1 MVSSFHFLGTWPV
14 SIQSTDFPSSR
25 LIANNTAS
33 PALGS
38 GGCVVRTYP
47 GAETAPTHAHPK
59 LFEQAKQNQYFSA
72 GLSRRVQPVLVGSV
86 FANILRVSKGSRL
99 TRRRLHNTVRK
110 TILSYYSEEE
120 AAKIVKAAK
129 KQRVT
134 ISNFVASAA
143 LREAEVVNS
152 KPDKRQ

>member
-1 MVSSFHFLGTWPV
+1 
-14 SIQSTDFPSSR
+14 
-25 LIANNTAS
+25 
-33 PALGS
+33 
-38 GGCVVRTYP
+38 
-47 GAETAPTHAHPK
+47 
-59 LFEQAKQNQYFSA
+59 
-72 GLSRRVQPVLVGSV
+72 
-86 FANILRVSKGSRL
+86 VSKGSRL